1 MPPLLIPEWLPP
13 PPPPPIF
20 LLLEQQARKLHSP
33 EQLLMQLL
41 LGLHRSSLLMPLHVL
56 LPKLLRLKLPQLW
69 LMMMLML
76 PLLMRPHLR
85 LQLPKLLPHPL
96 LLHQLRH
103 QFLLQQQRQMICLN
117 HC

>member
-1 MPPLLIPEWLPP
+1 MPQLLIPKWL

-33 EQLLMQLL
+33 ELLLMQLL
-41 LGLHRSSLLMPLHVL
+41 LGLHGSSLLMPLHVL

-69 LMMMLML
+69 LMMLLML
-76 PLLMRPHLR
+76 PLLMRSHLR

-96 LLHQLRH
+96 PLHQLRH
-103 QFLLQQQRQMICLN
+103 QYLLLLQRQMIRLN